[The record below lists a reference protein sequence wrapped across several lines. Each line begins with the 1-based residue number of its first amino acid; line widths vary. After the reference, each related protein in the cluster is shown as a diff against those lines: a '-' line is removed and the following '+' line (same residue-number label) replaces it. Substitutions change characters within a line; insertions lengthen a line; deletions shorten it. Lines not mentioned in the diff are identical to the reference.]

1 MGQRV
6 NYLNTQCITIAV
18 IYVTTKSTIE
28 QEQRE
33 NYMSSILI
41 DDEDWLVI
49 QDWVHDD
56 PDEFSDWEIDAE
68 GNQIYEWIYTSL
80 YEAEVIFQID
90 KKTGDSSLLQ
100 MRWGDQVLEPI

>member
-1 MGQRV
+1 
-6 NYLNTQCITIAV
+6 
-18 IYVTTKSTIE
+18 
-28 QEQRE
+28 
-33 NYMSSILI
+33 MSSILI